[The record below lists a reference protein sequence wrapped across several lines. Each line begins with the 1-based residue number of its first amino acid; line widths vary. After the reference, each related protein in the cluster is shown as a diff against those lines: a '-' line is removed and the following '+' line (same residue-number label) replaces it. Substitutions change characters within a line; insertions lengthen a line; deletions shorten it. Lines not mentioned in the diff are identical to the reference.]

1 MNPLLWGLQGLS
13 ALVFLG
19 AGLGKLT
26 QTKEKLVSSPRTS
39 WASDFSQDSLRLLG
53 GAEVLGALGL
63 VLPGALNIWP
73 WVTPVAA
80 LSLGVLM
87 AGAVVTHRR
96 RRESGGPA
104 LVLGLALL
112 LIVVGRGWL
121 VPLPR

>member
-1 MNPLLWGLQGLS
+1 MNPLLWGLQGIT
-13 ALVFLG
+13 ALAFLG

-26 QTKEKLVSSPRTS
+26 QPQEKLVSSPRTS
-39 WASDFSQDSLRLLG
+39 WATDFSQSALRLIG

-63 VLPGALNIWP
+63 VLPAALNIWP

-80 LSLGVLM
+80 LSLSVLM

-121 VPLPR
+121 VPLAR